1 MKTSSAEAWNK
12 WHSTIQSPKPTGWLP
27 YYFILHTCWNMMTIN
42 CFYGAGFVSSS
53 VGCVLSVRLQR
64 CPVWW
69 VSGRSGQAVLSP
81 AGRRSA
87 GGAGPSC
94 RSRSMEAKPVPIWR
108 SMPAVQ
114 STGPITGTVTTHLVS
129 KKKKTTWI
137 LPQYSLTFFSKNRCN
152 YFMLLP
158 SPPHSSPAWS
168 CWCIGRSDI
177 L

>member
-12 WHSTIQSPKPTGWLP
+12 WHSTIQSPKPTGWLQ

-108 SMPAVQ
+108 SMPAVR

-129 KKKKTTWI
+129 KKKKLPGSFHNI
-137 LPQYSLTFFSKNRCN
+137 LW
-152 YFMLLP
+152 
-158 SPPHSSPAWS
+158 HSSVKIVAITSCCYPAHLTAHLP
-168 CWCIGRSDI
+168 GAADV
-177 L
+177 